1 MNSFEQPNTPT
12 NLPQRKRRR
21 SRPQALPPPT
31 PASDAVE
38 TEDTSFVMN
47 RAVNFLLQEHGSR
60 VAASSLFPPEISPS
74 HIRLPLE
81 GFLDRCG
88 HIDGFWNLCSGYHAA
103 LLRGSAPK
111 FSAENKVNVTMC
123 QHYPDSLKD
132 LTLTKEYLIARSH
145 PVGVI
150 VKLRPGGR
158 MSPANYHALRGH
170 FIIIPQDPKP
180 LLQILPSPDLQFTE
194 LIKVFWLGNRAPTDE
209 DLRPFLIVRKSKVL
223 AALQYLIQHN
233 SLYGD
238 VTVAHSTIY
247 NWPDEFIPSDLQQH
261 VISLDETDHNER
273 VGYSVN
279 LQEGNYENDWQAAE
293 DGSDHLTGNSLP
305 VTASVTVDVNGERQN
320 PDMRL
325 LNTMNTLIGDSSPDV
340 QPRFTPA
347 GHMDQTGLSYDT
359 HRCPPDHHYFTS
371 TFPTLFPTGIEGHLD
386 DRDVPM
392 SLAAFTNWALRHH
405 SRRFSLHRTF
415 MYLLYDV
422 IQLRNSCLG
431 NSLLIKRS
439 QWASVTRD
447 LNSLSSDR
455 LRKVAEELAANQV
468 STDALVRRLLKNIT
482 AIGVQVPGSFF
493 QKLQMRAEI
502 RGLLVREGMPAFW
515 LTINPFDLQN
525 PLVLVLAG
533 LQCSTGTSTSL
544 SSAIRC
550 ETTTSDPVAVARFF
564 HCTCK
569 AVLDGLLGSKPADM
583 GILGDVSNYFGVV
596 ESNGRGMLHLHT
608 LVWMRGNLGFNQL
621 RDRILADSHF
631 ADRMI
636 KFLESVIM
644 HSLHGPDSSPGE
656 TVSSTPPSPTAR
668 ESDSEFVNKLFLDSN
683 AIARTRQLHS
693 KRHTATCFKYR
704 RPGAGHDSCRFGMP
718 RDLLEVS
725 KLDEYG
731 IVHLARNHAW
741 VNPWNPS
748 IASCIRSNHDIS
760 WIPTVSKSL
769 SLLYYI
775 TNYATKD
782 DVSPAQMVT
791 KAALLKQAIDRANS
805 TSAPNTADIRLRE
818 RGMDK
823 FALRCFNSLSQDRE
837 ISGVQ
842 VASTLLQL
850 PSYYTLNYNFTRLNL
865 WWLRRYVRSLI
876 HPERFQNAVP
886 SETIGEEPC
895 NFDQSTNALANIFDN
910 YKLRGDPLSSLCIFE
925 YCMIVRTKR
934 LQDATTE
941 DIPFHETHPRHRTH
955 LQRLVRSASQTA
967 TVTLQGELTEFQ
979 SSEDSM
985 PGGHPTTT
993 AIQND
998 LAEILLGL
1006 FIPWQNLQS
1015 LFYQTR
1021 TGSATT
1027 VDLHHIWMSIEPTLS
1042 PYVRTFAQNIE
1053 LLRKSKTDCQ
1063 ADAILRDRA
1072 AQNTSSVDQDLT
1084 SPPYPISDSENESI
1098 RFSQHV
1104 DDSISKETLLAA
1116 FFAIGRSWSNE
1127 ANDAQRR
1134 IPTLTSTSFPSS
1146 PLQFDNFGPIQIS
1159 NSTLCEST
1167 GLQSFPLFT
1176 LQEWKTRLQNI
1187 TKAVNQERQPGM
1199 PTTTASDLD
1208 DFNLGMADDVLV
1220 PILTEPDLSLD
1231 LQHRRSE
1238 IGQNPTGASLT
1249 SLVRDIIPLNE
1260 KQRLVVERVISNLLA
1275 CVNHP
1280 YDSSM
1285 RKQTLLYVGGE
1296 GGVGKSQIIKAI
1308 VATMDLIHR
1317 KDEVILMAPTGAA
1330 ADVIGGSTY
1339 HTSLGISLNRYR
1351 RGGVSPRIIF
1361 ASFWGLPVVILM
1373 GDFHQFPPVQGQALW
1388 KLPRNDTEQNGKLI
1402 WNQFQQVIILH
1413 EQMRQAED
1421 IPYQN
1426 LLGRAQSG
1434 TLTSDD
1440 LSTLNSK
1447 AITSLT
1453 DPHLQPATVIVK
1465 LNSLR
1470 HVINRLQI
1478 ERFARARHQNIFVFP
1493 ALHTRTRSSGP
1504 TSLQLRAD
1512 DLLGLP
1518 EQGAKVPFPGV
1529 ILYTLSMPTM
1539 VLTNICTPAGLVNG
1553 ATGQAMG
1560 IAIDPQAEFLKLD
1573 DLYIFCTKPP
1583 VCLLFKPARTQSNLF
1598 QSLDSGVLPIF
1609 PLEMSITI
1617 KGYSVRRKQIPICP
1631 AFCLTDYKIQG
1642 ATLDS
1647 VILDLKD
1654 DIKAVTFTFAGWPSP
1669 STINQ
1674 YE

>member
-1 MNSFEQPNTPT
+1 
-12 NLPQRKRRR
+12 
-21 SRPQALPPPT
+21 
-31 PASDAVE
+31 
-38 TEDTSFVMN
+38 
-47 RAVNFLLQEHGSR
+47 
-60 VAASSLFPPEISPS
+60 
-74 HIRLPLE
+74 
-81 GFLDRCG
+81 
-88 HIDGFWNLCSGYHAA
+88 
-103 LLRGSAPK
+103 
-111 FSAENKVNVTMC
+111 
-123 QHYPDSLKD
+123 
-132 LTLTKEYLIARSH
+132 
-145 PVGVI
+145 
-150 VKLRPGGR
+150 
-158 MSPANYHALRGH
+158 
-170 FIIIPQDPKP
+170 
-180 LLQILPSPDLQFTE
+180 
-194 LIKVFWLGNRAPTDE
+194 
-209 DLRPFLIVRKSKVL
+209 
-223 AALQYLIQHN
+223 
-233 SLYGD
+233 
-238 VTVAHSTIY
+238 
-247 NWPDEFIPSDLQQH
+247 
-261 VISLDETDHNER
+261 
-273 VGYSVN
+273 
-279 LQEGNYENDWQAAE
+279 
-293 DGSDHLTGNSLP
+293 
-305 VTASVTVDVNGERQN
+305 
-320 PDMRL
+320 
-325 LNTMNTLIGDSSPDV
+325 
-340 QPRFTPA
+340 
-347 GHMDQTGLSYDT
+347 
-359 HRCPPDHHYFTS
+359 
-371 TFPTLFPTGIEGHLD
+371 
-386 DRDVPM
+386 
-392 SLAAFTNWALRHH
+392 
-405 SRRFSLHRTF
+405 

-515 LTINPFDLQN
+515 LTINPSDLQN
-525 PLVLVLAG
+525 PLVLVLAR
-533 LQCSTGTSTSL
+533 LQCPSDSSTSL

-550 ETTTSDPVAVARFF
+550 ETATSDPVAVARFF
-564 HCTCK
+564 HYTCK

-865 WWLRRYVRSLI
+865 WWLRRYVRSMI

-895 NFDQSTNALANIFDN
+895 NFDQSTNAPANIFDN
-910 YKLRGDPLSSLCIFE
+910 YKWRGDPLSSLCIFE

-955 LQRLVRSASQTA
+955 LQRLARSASQTA

-1015 LFYQTR
+1015 LFHQTR

-1042 PYVRTFAQNIE
+1042 SYVRTFAQNIE

-1063 ADAILRDRA
+1063 ADAILRDRS

-1116 FFAIGRSWSNE
+1116 FFAIGRGWSNE

-1134 IPTLTSTSFPSS
+1134 IPTLTSTSLPSS
-1146 PLQFDNFGPIQIS
+1146 PLQFDNFGPIPIS
-1159 NSTLCEST
+1159 NSTLYEST
-1167 GLQSFPLFT
+1167 RLQFFPLFT

-1187 TKAVNQERQPGM
+1187 TKAVNQDTQPGM

-1285 RKQTLLYVGGE
+1285 RQQTLLYVGGE

-1308 VATMDLIHR
+1308 VAVMDLIHR

-1351 RGGVSPRIIF
+1351 RGGVAPRVRSLWSRKTVMIIDEVSMIDLSALSIINTHCKIARSLDRSSPHLF
-1361 ASFWGLPVVILM
+1361 GGLPVVILM

-1388 KLPRNDTEQNGKLI
+1388 KLPRNDTEQDGKLI

-1426 LLGRAQSG
+1426 LLGRARSG

-1518 EQGAKVPFPGV
+1518 EQGAKVPFPGL

-1560 IAIDPQAEFLKLD
+1560 IAIDPQGELL
-1573 DLYIFCTKPP
+1573 LNIYLPP
-1583 VCLLFKPARTQSNLF
+1583 SF
-1598 QSLDSGVLPIF
+1598 
-1609 PLEMSITI
+1609 
-1617 KGYSVRRKQIPICP
+1617 
-1631 AFCLTDYKIQG
+1631 
-1642 ATLDS
+1642 
-1647 VILDLKD
+1647 
-1654 DIKAVTFTFAGWPSP
+1654 
-1669 STINQ
+1669 
-1674 YE
+1674 